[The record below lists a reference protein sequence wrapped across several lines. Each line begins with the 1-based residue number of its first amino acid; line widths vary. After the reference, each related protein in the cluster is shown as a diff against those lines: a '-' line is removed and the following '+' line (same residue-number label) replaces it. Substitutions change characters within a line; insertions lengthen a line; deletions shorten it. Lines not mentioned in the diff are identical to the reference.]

1 MRPFGC
7 ALALRPIHKLRFGKK
22 LIVQPYIEFRN
33 GWSQRL
39 VEPDFGNIAQFLRDS
54 TPQRIEL
61 G

>member
-1 MRPFGC
+1 
-7 ALALRPIHKLRFGKK
+7 
-22 LIVQPYIEFRN
+22 
-33 GWSQRL
+33 L